1 MRFRFLSPPFH
12 LLFPLSDG
20 NSSRRRYQ
28 TGIEK
33 GIHQFIYRHLS
44 LLDALQ
50 CSPCVCVDNNNNNI
64 YITFSFFLY
73 RSADAQT
80 ICTQLRA
87 QLISFGDLVATL

>member
-64 YITFSFFLY
+64 YILSLSSSIGLLMRRLFVHS
-73 RSADAQT
+73 
-80 ICTQLRA
+80 
-87 QLISFGDLVATL
+87 